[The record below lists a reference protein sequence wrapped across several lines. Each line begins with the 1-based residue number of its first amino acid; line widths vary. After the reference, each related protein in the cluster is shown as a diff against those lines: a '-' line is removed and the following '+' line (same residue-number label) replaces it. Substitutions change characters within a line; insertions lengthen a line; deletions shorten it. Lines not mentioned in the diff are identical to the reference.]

1 MEKIKGNIFIDK
13 KRRRILLETEDVR
26 DEDQITKFLVNQGID
41 VIEGEGSL
49 KATTITWI
57 RPEANGGVRRTNKK
71 LEILIHRNC

>member
-13 KRRRILLETEDVR
+13 KRRRILLESEDL
-26 DEDQITKFLVNQGID
+26 EKIKEFLNQGID